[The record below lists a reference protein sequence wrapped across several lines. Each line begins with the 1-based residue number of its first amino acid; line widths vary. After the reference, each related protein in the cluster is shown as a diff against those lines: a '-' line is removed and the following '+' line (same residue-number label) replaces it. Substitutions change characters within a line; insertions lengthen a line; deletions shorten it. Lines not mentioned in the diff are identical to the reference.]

1 MPLSKQMERLLC
13 SFFGRFPV
21 SEFVHKKTPDGGF
34 ETGGTEG
41 ISGVRFVTFA
51 YFAVAQ
57 TLINKLSPHHKKTPH
72 QGSFFMA
79 RPRRFERLTHS
90 LEGCCSIQL
99 S

>member
-41 ISGVRFVTFA
+41 ISEVR
-51 YFAVAQ
+51 
-57 TLINKLSPHHKKTPH
+57 L
-72 QGSFFMA
+72 
-79 RPRRFERLTHS
+79 
-90 LEGCCSIQL
+90 
-99 S
+99 

>member
-1 MPLSKQMERLLC
+1 MALSKQMERLLC

-51 YFAVAQ
+51 PIAVACL
-57 TLINKLSPHHKKTPH
+57 LINKRLPLATKTPLLWCFLSARTLS
-72 QGSFFMA
+72 GSM
-79 RPRRFERLTHS
+79 PK
-90 LEGCCSIQL
+90 
-99 S
+99 